1 MRTCIYILMLAIT
14 ADGLRRVPD
23 VIEESNEESTDDT
36 STDLE
41 QDPSE
46 AGVQKSYAMDTMDT
60 SDDNVVEIKHWY
72 GRLGN
77 NLIQVANAIEIA
89 EATGA
94 TVVLP
99 EGNKDKTGGIYEAF
113 DLPDQIQVTK
123 SDKKENCKASHPGSK
138 SYPYW
143 GIKRRHSAYLSANC
157 FTQDERHR
165 VMQMYIRPYLK
176 ANSVPDG
183 DDDELVIHIRGG
195 DLLDEESNELPLSGK
210 PLDISKFTQASM
222 PACAAYEK
230 VINYYKF
237 EKIRIVQSDNKNP
250 CADLLKTRFPSK
262 QVTVQSFNVLE
273 DFMNLANARN
283 LFLAFSTFSETAYS
297 FSNTVKNVFSVDKA
311 SFIKMKSEKQ
321 GTFDKVTGTNLVV
334 LKTKGQREHGGMH
347 SSVKE
352 RLDFI
357 KNTPESDVEFDARN
371 PTLVLLK

>member
-1 MRTCIYILMLAIT
+1 MGTCIYILMLAIT
-14 ADGLRRVPD
+14 VDGLRRVPD
-23 VIEESNEESTDDT
+23 VIDESNVPDVIDESNDDT
-36 STDLE
+36 STELE
-41 QDPSE
+41 QDTSE
-46 AGVQKSYAMDTMDT
+46 GGVQKSSAMDTMDT

-89 EATGA
+89 EMTGA

-99 EGNKDKTGGIYEAF
+99 VNKDKTGGIYEAF

-123 SDKKENCKASHPGSK
+123 LDKGADCKARHPGSK

-143 GIKRRHSAYLSANC
+143 GIKRKHSGYLSSNC

-165 VMQMYIRPYLK
+165 VMQMYIRPHLK
-176 ANSVPDG
+176 ANSVPVG
-183 DDDELVIHIRGG
+183 DDDELVIHVRGG
-195 DLLDEESNELPLSGK
+195 DLLDEESAE
-210 PLDISKFTQASM
+210 LDISKFTQASM

-283 LFLAFSTFSETAYS
+283 LFLAFSTFSSTAYS

-311 SFIKMKSEKQ
+311 SFLQPGKRGK
-321 GTFDKVTGTNLVV
+321 FDKVTGTNLVV
-334 LKTKGQREHGGMH
+334 LKTKGQTEHGGRH

-357 KNTPESDVEFDARN
+357 KNTSQDDVEFDERN

>member
-14 ADGLRRVPD
+14 VDGLRRVPD
-23 VIEESNEESTDDT
+23 VIDESNDDT
-36 STDLE
+36 SNDDTINDLE

-46 AGVQKSYAMDTMDT
+46 AGVQKNSAMDTMDV
-60 SDDNVVEIKHWY
+60 SDDSVVEIKHWY

-89 EATGA
+89 EVTGA

-99 EGNKDKTGGIYEAF
+99 NNKVKTGGISEAF
-113 DLPDQIQVTK
+113 DLPDQIQV
-123 SDKKENCKASHPGSK
+123 KKVVEGKGDCKASHPGSN

-143 GIKRRHSAYLSANC
+143 GIKHKHSKGRC

-176 ANSVPDG
+176 ANSVPAG
-183 DDDELVIHIRGG
+183 DDNELVIHVRGG
-195 DLLDEESNELPLSGK
+195 DLLDEESAESSI
-210 PLDISKFTQASM
+210 DTSKFTQASM

-283 LFLAFSTFSETAYS
+283 LFVAFSTFSTTAYS
-297 FSNTVKNVFSVDKA
+297 FSNTVRNVFSVHKA
-311 SFIKMKSEKQ
+311 SFLKGPEN
-321 GTFDKVTGTNLVV
+321 KVSGTNLII
-334 LKTKGQREHGGMH
+334 LKTKGQTEHGGMH

-357 KNTPESDVEFDARN
+357 KNTSQDDVEFDERN
-371 PTLVLLK
+371 PTLLLLK

>member
-1 MRTCIYILMLAIT
+1 MLAIT
-14 ADGLRRVPD
+14 ADALRRVPD
-23 VIEESNEESTDDT
+23 VIDESNEESNDDT

-46 AGVQKSYAMDTMDT
+46 AGVQTSYAMDTMDT

-113 DLPDQIQVTK
+113 DLPDQIQV
-123 SDKKENCKASHPGSK
+123 KKVVEGKGDCKASHPGSK

-143 GIKRRHSAYLSANC
+143 GINHKHSGAKTGRC

-176 ANSVPDG
+176 ANSVPVG
-183 DDDELVIHIRGG
+183 DDDELVIHVRGG
-195 DLLDEESNELPLSGK
+195 DLLDEESSD
-210 PLDISKFTQASM
+210 LDISKFTQASM

-334 LKTKGQREHGGMH
+334 LKTKGQTEHGGMH